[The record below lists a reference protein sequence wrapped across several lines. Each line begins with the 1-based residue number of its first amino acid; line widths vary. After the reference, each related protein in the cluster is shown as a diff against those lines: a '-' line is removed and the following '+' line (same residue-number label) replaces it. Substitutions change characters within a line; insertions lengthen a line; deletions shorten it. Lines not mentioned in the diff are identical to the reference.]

1 MGNGGGI
8 GRGRCAG
15 ERKCGLFWG
24 RCLGGFFGGLTL
36 LGREEKEGRWL
47 DEEFAG
53 YVLVG
58 Y

>member
-1 MGNGGGI
+1 
-8 GRGRCAG
+8 
-15 ERKCGLFWG
+15 LFWG

-36 LGREEKEGRWL
+36 LEREEKEGRWL